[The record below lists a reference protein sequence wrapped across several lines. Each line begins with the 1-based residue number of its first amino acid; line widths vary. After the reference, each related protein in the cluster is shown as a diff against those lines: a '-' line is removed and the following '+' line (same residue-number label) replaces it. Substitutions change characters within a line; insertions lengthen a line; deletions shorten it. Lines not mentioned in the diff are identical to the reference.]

1 MPPALACVC
10 VFCGA
15 TMGSRRGLR
24 VHVRKMHAQQ
34 DALRE
39 VRAPAPAAAGLGSG
53 PQSGRVVA
61 LAAPVFQAET
71 AKAPWASAAAAV
83 SPASDAAG
91 LGSGQRSGRVVALAA
106 PVFRIET
113 PKALRAPLALTPAT
127 LHFAHPGDASDET
140 LAPMR
145 ITFLLN
151 PV

>member
-24 VHVRKMHAQQ
+24 IHVRKMHAQP

-39 VRAPAPAAAGLGSG
+39 VR
-53 PQSGRVVA
+53 V
-61 LAAPVFQAET
+61 
-71 AKAPWASAAAAV
+71 
-83 SPASDAAG
+83 PASDAAG
-91 LGSGQRSGRVVALAA
+91 LGSGPQSGRVVALAA

-113 PKALRAPLALTPAT
+113 PKALRAPQALTPAT

-140 LAPMR
+140 LAQMR
-145 ITFLLN
+145 IGFLLN